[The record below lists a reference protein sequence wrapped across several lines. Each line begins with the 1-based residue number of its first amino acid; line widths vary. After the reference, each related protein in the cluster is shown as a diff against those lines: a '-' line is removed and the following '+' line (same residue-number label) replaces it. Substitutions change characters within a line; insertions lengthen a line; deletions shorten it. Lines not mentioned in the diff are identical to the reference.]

1 VNKQLL
7 DEIAEKLRE
16 AYPDAASVTLFVNA
30 QEYSIDVRMV
40 DTKKAGF
47 SMKSLNGEWIR

>member
-1 VNKQLL
+1 MNKQLL
-7 DEIAEKLRE
+7 DEIIAKLRE
-16 AYPDAASVTLFVNA
+16 AYPDAASVTLFVNH

-47 SMKSLNGEWIR
+47 SMKSLNGEWIE